1 MMMAACVLRQLIF
14 LQSMIGW
21 YINAGKSDE
30 YQNIEGQYE
39 GKYFHFVN
47 LMAKIQKLSM
57 QPDCKSVIQRNL
69 HKFL

>member
-39 GKYFHFVN
+39 GNYFHFVN